1 MIKGA
6 EVYSIKFPGGSA
18 ADFFEFLRTNGFAND
33 NVLFA
38 GRAAR
43 IHIPPFSVRHV
54 RLKDVA
60 KSIELVSE
68 GRLNVE
74 IVEKGVQSDE
84 NIWRIRASDEALPIR
99 TKTCAMPNFFNRRG
113 PNAELRIPVIVEAVE
128 KVLGQQLDISGRTH
142 ENGSAHVLGEQKI
155 VVVVGPDQYVE
166 AVSSALEAAEKVAA
180 AESEA
185 LKPK

>member
-1 MIKGA
+1 MKTHSFWLRISQQLLIAAIAGKLLAITARAQNTTNSPTPRPVTTSSSSMIKGA

-33 NVLFA
+33 DVLFA

-84 NIWRIRASDEALPIR
+84 NIWRIRASD
-99 TKTCAMPNFFNRRG
+99 
-113 PNAELRIPVIVEAVE
+113 
-128 KVLGQQLDISGRTH
+128 
-142 ENGSAHVLGEQKI
+142 
-155 VVVVGPDQYVE
+155 
-166 AVSSALEAAEKVAA
+166 
-180 AESEA
+180 
-185 LKPK
+185 